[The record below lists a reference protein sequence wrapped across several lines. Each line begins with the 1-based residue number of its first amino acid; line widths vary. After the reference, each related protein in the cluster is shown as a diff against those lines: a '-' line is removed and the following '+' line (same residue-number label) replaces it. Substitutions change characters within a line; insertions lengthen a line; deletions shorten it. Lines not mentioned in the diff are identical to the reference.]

1 MSQIEPNGNEL
12 NGKPWGKLSSFNI
25 NFENVSLVKNE
36 YSLGRQP
43 SNDIKISDIRLSGV
57 HCKISKDD
65 ENNFWIEDLSSNG
78 TFLDDEVIG
87 KGKKRKIVSGDK
99 IYLLHPSK
107 VQQDEIMGY
116 VFSSVNRPEEISL
129 KRQREDNQKAIEEGK
144 KLYEKNLR
152 FQEELGEEMM
162 CCICIDYLYQ
172 CVTLIPCLHNFCAA
186 CFSDWMQKSKICP
199 QCREE
204 ALEVKKNHVVNN
216 IIEKFMENNPDKK
229 RPQKEYDDM
238 DAKNKIKEERV
249 ILRSEPEIIGLGNS
263 SKNQITNITQPL
275 PTLPT
280 RRAQPLIGN
289 VHVHSSNPGLG
300 PFNPHLSGGFPY
312 SNPFGG
318 LNYLP
323 HGNPLPMNNYT
334 SFPPPPP
341 MMNLNQNMFHQT
353 YLGSNLNPLNNFVL
367 NNMNMSMS
375 LNNNLNNIQNQLNTR
390 FFGGPSSGFN
400 PNHFQNNSR

>member
-1 MSQIEPNGNEL
+1 MSQIEPSGNEL

-25 NFENVSLVKNE
+25 DYDNVSLIKNE
-36 YSLGRQP
+36 YSLGRQQ

-78 TFLDDEVIG
+78 TFLENEVIG

-107 VQQDEIMGY
+107 VEQDEIMGY
-116 VFSSVNRPEEISL
+116 VFSSVKRPEDTLL

-144 KLYEKNLR
+144 KLHEKNLR

-204 ALEVKKNHVVNN
+204 AVEVKKNHVINN
-216 IIEKFMENNPDKK
+216 IIEKFMENNPEKK
-229 RPQKEYDDM
+229 RPQKEYNDM

-263 SKNQITNITQPL
+263 SKNQTTNII
-275 PTLPT
+275 
-280 RRAQPLIGN
+280 RRAAQPLVGN
-289 VHVHSSNPGLG
+289 VHVHSSNPGLSSF
-300 PFNPHLSGGFPY
+300 PPHLPGSFPF
-312 SNPFGG
+312 SNPFAG

-323 HGNPLPMNNYT
+323 PMNPLSMNNYT
-334 SFPPPPP
+334 SFPPPP
-341 MMNLNQNMFHQT
+341 MMNYNPNMF
-353 YLGSNLNPLNNFVL
+353 LPGNMNSLNNFVL
-367 NNMNMSMS
+367 NSMNMA
-375 LNNNLNNIQNQLNTR
+375 LGNLNNIQNHQFNTNL
-390 FFGGPSSGFN
+390 FGGPPGGGGGFN
-400 PNHFQNNSR
+400 PNNPFQNNNR